1 MEGNTDMVYEPSQ
14 RIAGFKPYFFA
25 ALSQRLVELKAKGVD
40 IIRIDMG
47 SPDLPPA
54 DFIVEQLHQ
63 AAKRSDTPPT
73 GARPLLNAPRPS
85 ITAGALAWRS
95 IPTRKPSR

>member
-1 MEGNTDMVYEPSQ
+1 MVYEPAQ

-25 ALSQRLVELKAKGVD
+25 TLSQRLVELKAKGVD

-54 DFIVEQLHQ
+54 DFIIE
-63 AAKRSDTPPT
+63 RCTDTPPMV
-73 GARPLLNAPRPS
+73 GRRPSNVPRPS
-85 ITAGALAWRS
+85 ITAGASAWRS
-95 IPTRKPSR
+95 TLIKSPSH